1 MIGVFLLLA
10 VASNSFT
17 ALPSTLRVQK
27 PVSNFLFFSEDR
39 SDERAEKDELER
51 LQQVVQEASELSV
64 AADNRVG
71 ELNQRIQYLENE
83 ISRKQEALQS
93 KSDEWSLDKTNL
105 VARVAELTNILNRQ
119 ESETRNQKSQRET
132 QLQQELDILRKN
144 LDETKDELE
153 LSVQASKEM
162 QHRLL
167 EAEDRLEYEQMQFFK
182 EKKELNTRIEEERN
196 KLNDLAREFQK
207 EQTKYAAE
215 RDELIG
221 KIDAALSKLQATETQ
236 MAREQRQA
244 QEQKLRLEA
253 QIQTLKSNLQV
264 ARERLEME
272 TKQFTRERR
281 EMREE
286 IAQQSSRLVET
297 EDALRTLEQEFR
309 QTKRELEAK
318 IASERERVSKLTS
331 QLDRETERFI
341 KEKEELKS
349 QLTTERSKLS
359 EVQALLE
366 EESKRFDKE
375 KADLENQVKEGERI
389 RKLKARQMNERYT
402 EIRRELTERLE
413 AVKREARSEE
423 NRLMKKYESRLNGV
437 YENVKRLQ
445 EELAEAEM
453 RYQNVTL
460 QLEDMAAQRDR
471 VIHELDVKERQYL
484 QTVSVRSM
492 EITTL
497 KQDVDNLNFAIQERD
512 ERISRYETSYREI
525 IKLSYHLTKKRVAKA
540 PSRLGN
546 LVRRI
551 RGKKGL

>member
-437 YENVKRLQ
+437 SENVKRLK